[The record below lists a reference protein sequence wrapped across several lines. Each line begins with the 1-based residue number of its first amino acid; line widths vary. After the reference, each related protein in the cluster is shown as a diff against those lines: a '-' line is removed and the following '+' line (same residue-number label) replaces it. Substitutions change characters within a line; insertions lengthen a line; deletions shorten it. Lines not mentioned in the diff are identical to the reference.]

1 MYHAS
6 GLPRPK
12 LCYALRPM
20 RRPMF
25 PRSSTTRAHRPTG
38 LASAG
43 GAARARLGGH
53 GLWLVVAGVAGV
65 LAVACSSNATSSE
78 PAPTSSASVAAP
90 VLAVSAMPELPV
102 GALSAPI
109 LEGVAPV
116 DGRPEAASN
125 TVASAAPLSASAPKQ
140 VTFGVALVAYRGAQ
154 GAGPA
159 TRTREEALALADK
172 ISEAA
177 KGDFPAAIK
186 KADVGL
192 ENAGLMPRGVLEPGP
207 EQALFGLA
215 VGDVSK
221 PVDSP
226 RGYYVFKRID

>member
-12 LCYALRPM
+12 LCYAPRPM
-20 RRPMF
+20 RRPVF
-25 PRSSTTRAHRPTG
+25 SRSSTTRAQRPI
-38 LASAG
+38 ASDPAG
-43 GAARARLGGH
+43 GAERARLRGH
-53 GLWLVVAGVAGV
+53 GPWLVVAGVAGMM
-65 LAVACSSNATSSE
+65 AVACSSNATSNE

-109 LEGVAPV
+109 LEGVPPV

-125 TVASAAPLSASAPKQ
+125 AAASAAPLSASAPKQ
-140 VTFGVALVAYRGAQ
+140 VTFGVALVVYRGAQ
-154 GAGPA
+154 GAGPV
-159 TRTREEALALADK
+159 TRTREDALALAEK
-172 ISEAA
+172 VSEAA
-177 KGDFPAAIK
+177 KADFPAAIK

>member
-1 MYHAS
+1 
-6 GLPRPK
+6 
-12 LCYALRPM
+12 
-20 RRPMF
+20 
-25 PRSSTTRAHRPTG
+25 
-38 LASAG
+38 
-43 GAARARLGGH
+43 
-53 GLWLVVAGVAGV
+53 
-65 LAVACSSNATSSE
+65 
-78 PAPTSSASVAAP
+78 
-90 VLAVSAMPELPV
+90 MPELPV

-109 LEGVAPV
+109 LEGIAPI
-116 DGRPEAASN
+116 DGRPEAAAN
-125 TVASAAPLSASAPKQ
+125 TAASAAPLSASAPKQ

-154 GAGPA
+154 GAGPV
-159 TRTREEALALADK
+159 TRTRDDALALAER

-192 ENAGLMPRGVLEPGP
+192 ENAGLMPRGVLEPGA
-207 EQALFGLA
+207 EQALFGLS